1 MIKRVENYLA
11 EKPDLNEK
19 NVTNVSQA
27 AASLLKWL
35 VAVVKYYYANKKVK
49 PKKAKLAVAQA
60 EVAKLQAELSV
71 KQAKLKEAV
80 DKVNSLNQQLQ
91 VATDKKNRLEAEY
104 DDSSKQ
110 LVRAQQ
116 LIEFAEQLKV

>member
-1 MIKRVENYLA
+1 LKKRWAASKKLLGNPKLKEDIIKFDIDGCEESMIKRVENYLA

-60 EVAKLQAELSV
+60 EVAKL
-71 KQAKLKEAV
+71 
-80 DKVNSLNQQLQ
+80 
-91 VATDKKNRLEAEY
+91 
-104 DDSSKQ
+104 
-110 LVRAQQ
+110 
-116 LIEFAEQLKV
+116 